1 MKELQHICVA
11 KLADTFIGFDV
22 QTVRSV
28 YEVSEVLPLP
38 IQLHNIIG
46 VFNRRG
52 KVLSIVDSI
61 KFCSLQSRQKKN
73 QYYTLLHLESNGN
86 ECCLTMDSVE
96 EVKEVD
102 RSTLREPPSGLNS
115 ALKKFCTSVLLDQG
129 NRTIMILDF
138 QHMFA
143 ELCKDEHLR

>member
-1 MKELQHICVA
+1 MREVQHICVA
-11 KLADTFIGFDV
+11 KLADTYIGFDV

-28 YEVSEVLPLP
+28 YEVSEILPLP
-38 IQLHNIIG
+38 IQLKNIIG

-52 KVLSIVDSI
+52 KVLSVVDSLR
-61 KFCSLQSRQKKN
+61 FCSLPISEMNN

-96 EVKEVD
+96 EVKEID
-102 RSTLREPPSGLNS
+102 GSALREPPSGLNS

-138 QHMFA
+138 QHMFTA
-143 ELCKDEHLR
+143 LCKD